1 MASNTRWT
9 EDKDG
14 KQHPEDSVLFAYLR
28 RQHLED
34 HVKINRHLDV
44 EQCPRCRH
52 RYDNLAQVSTTL
64 DVLAQMPPHQ
74 HYPELSVARTYEYVQ
89 RTANNSHP
97 LQSYLK
103 RAGKRQRPRKSAI
116 RLVSLPLAFGLML
129 LFTAVMLVLA
139 SHLSGVR
146 WSPGPIR
153 GETRPAHNGVLELT
167 PWLTTPTPNLAL
179 TATAKAEV
187 SPTLTASPVPYIKV
201 CSTPTDVAHSRLV
214 ICGFNFEPGHKV
226 SLIVTLP
233 GKVPNTLSA
242 VPVDKQGRFQ
252 VRWYVFNCKNLPT
265 TIFAYEVGNKKIS
278 SNVLANISFAGCS
291 VPTPTPTLAPPGA

>member
-34 HVKINRHLDV
+34 HLKINRHLDV

-89 RTANNSHP
+89 RTANNSNP
-97 LQSYLK
+97 L
-103 RAGKRQRPRKSAI
+103 RAYVEWAGNRQRPRTSVI
-116 RLVSLPLAFGLML
+116 RLVSLPAAFLLAL
-129 LFTAVMLVLA
+129 LCAVLVFAHFSNVPLPRFIQ
-139 SHLSGVR
+139 G
-146 WSPGPIR
+146 GIR
-153 GETRPAHNGVLELT
+153 PDQSSQPTVVQHHII
-167 PWLTTPTPNLAL
+167 PTPNLAL
-179 TATAKAEV
+179 TATLQAGV
-187 SPTLTASPVPYIKV
+187 SPTVTVTPPSGPYITV

-226 SLIVTLP
+226 SLVVTLP
-233 GKVPNTLSA
+233 GKAPNTLSA
-242 VPVDKQGRFQ
+242 VPVDNQGRFQ
-252 VRWYVFNCKNLPT
+252 DKWYVFNCKNLPT
-265 TIFAYEVGNKKIS
+265 TIVAYEVGNKNIS
-278 SNVLANISFAGCS
+278 SNVLVNISFAGCS
-291 VPTPTPTLAPPGA
+291 GPTPTPVPSGV